1 VELRGVR
8 EGELRGL
15 FGHSTADFGNAVPDA
30 DYRGLPRRIEKTAS
44 ALIDDPAAFA
54 AHSNGIVFAK
64 IPRERCGAIRHA
76 WRRNCNRAD
85 VRQGRARDPILLQK
99 SSLNT
104 SQRKVML
111 CLRGFR
117 VEERLAM
124 NKRMGRASFL
134 KLLLVF
140 FVAAHPLPAQE
151 AHKAIRIE
159 VDLREAP
166 KRIYHAKMEFPV
178 AAGPNRAEPLQP
190 AASLSSC

>member
-1 VELRGVR
+1 MRGEEIVTEQTSGRGVC
-8 EGELRGL
+8 E
-15 FGHSTADFGNAVPDA
+15 T
-30 DYRGLPRRIEKTAS
+30 
-44 ALIDDPAAFA
+44 
-54 AHSNGIVFAK
+54 
-64 IPRERCGAIRHA
+64 RCF
-76 WRRNCNRAD
+76 CK
-85 VRQGRARDPILLQK
+85 K
-99 SSLNT
+99 SSPNASL
-104 SQRKVML
+104 RKVVL

-124 NKRMGRASFL
+124 NKRMGRASFR

-151 AHKAIRIE
+151 ARKAIHIA

-190 AASLSSC
+190 AASRSSCCWKMKNTFAASASTTTAASAIRIWSVSRANRMFSAKSQKCGCRP